1 MPQNHR
7 GLFFLAMNTSDCG
20 YKVLALFNEKYE
32 PWVGGRGGREWEGR
46 EEKGREGEG
55 REGEGGGG
63 KGRGGRGREGEGGE
77 GEGREGEEGDL
88 LEIH

>member
-32 PWVGGRGGREWEGR
+32 QGERREGGGRGRGREGR
-46 EEKGREGEG
+46 EREG
-55 REGEGGGG
+55 REGEGG
-63 KGRGGRGREGEGGE
+63 
-77 GEGREGEEGDL
+77 L